1 MSTEDADVKA
11 DRRRFLRDSGLLL
24 SVVVAGKVLTLSP
37 RAAQA
42 AALPWRVLSAEQAAT
57 LDSLAEALV
66 PGSRDAGISQFI
78 DKQLAAPA
86 AERLLM
92 LKYLGVEADDMAAF
106 YTAALDSL
114 GLAARKRH
122 GKAAA
127 ALPPEQVR
135 ALLQALSADAGD
147 DWQGPPAGFFSFV
160 LRSDA
165 SDVTY
170 GTRAG
175 FDRLG
180 IPSNAH
186 IAPGEPW

>member
-1 MSTEDADVKA
+1 MQPG
-11 DRRRFLRDSGLLL
+11 RRRFLRDSGLLL
-24 SVVVAGKVLTLSP
+24 SVVVAGKALTLTP
-37 RAAQA
+37 REAAA
-42 AALPWRVLSAEQAAT
+42 AALPWQVLSAEQTDT
-57 LDSLAEALV
+57 LGALAEALV
-66 PGSRDAGISQFI
+66 PGSREAGISQFI

-106 YTAALDSL
+106 YSAALDSF
-114 GLAARKRH
+114 GRAAKKRH
-122 GKAAA
+122 GEAVT
-127 ALPPEQVR
+127 ALPREQIG

-147 DWQGPPAGFFSFV
+147 DWQGPPAGFFGFV

-170 GTRAG
+170 GTKAG

-180 IPSNAH
+180 IPYNPH